1 MTTTTQTTNKFRPTT
16 FQAWLA
22 ALSILVGIGVAGMIF
37 VLINGLSTT
46 NLTDLVPWGIWIT
59 IDLSSIA
66 LSHDVPSDGYRSSRS
81 VLARVR
87 FLERTLGVVGSDDVR
102 WSVLYSFSTGKYAQ
116 PGSLGMA
123 PEKIA

>member
-1 MTTTTQTTNKFRPTT
+1 MTTAQTTQKFRPTT

-37 VLINGLSTT
+37 VLVNGLSTT

-66 LSHDVPSDGYRSSRS
+66 LSAGAFLFCAAVYLIGM
-81 VLARVR
+81 VLA
-87 FLERTLGVVGSDDVR
+87 
-102 WSVLYSFSTGKYAQ
+102 
-116 PGSLGMA
+116 
-123 PEKIA
+123 